1 MCAVCAVID
10 IEKAMVCNKN
20 QNRTTKKGQWGSE
33 IGSPLRRQSVK
44 VFSSS
49 ELTL

>member
-20 QNRTTKKGQWGSE
+20 QNRTTKEQILNPQGEEFLGKLNEKHE
-33 IGSPLRRQSVK
+33 I
-44 VFSSS
+44 
-49 ELTL
+49 